1 MRRTFR
7 RVDGGVRVEMR
18 PHERAL
24 LVHLLS
30 EVSELLDDGRG
41 GDGATGDPL
50 EQLVGIL
57 PPSGTGPDDLPPD
70 LEDPALARL
79 LPTGSRQDV
88 QAAAE
93 FRRLTEHG
101 LRVRKRSS
109 LDRAVTALNRRPPV
123 LLDDAEA
130 RSLLT
135 GLTDIRLVLAERLG
149 VRTEEDTERLSE
161 ALRSLE
167 DPTDPR
173 LALAALYE
181 SLAWWQE
188 LLVSAVDPSGPPAP

>member
-1 MRRTFR
+1 VNRSFR
-7 RVDGGVRVEMR
+7 RVDGGVRVELR

-30 EVSELLDDGRG
+30 EVCELLDDGRG
-41 GDGATGDPL
+41 GESDTGDPF

-57 PPSGTGPDDLPPD
+57 PPVDVDADPKQAPEELR
-70 LEDPALARL
+70 DPALARL
-79 LPTGSRQDV
+79 LPTGNRQDA

-109 LDRAVTALNRRPPV
+109 LDRAGQALNRRPPV
-123 LLDDAEA
+123 VLADDEA

-161 ALRSLE
+161 ALRSLD
-167 DPTDPR
+167 DPADPR
-173 LALAALYE
+173 PALAALFE
-181 SLAWWQE
+181 TLAWWQE
-188 LLVSAVDPSGPPAP
+188 LLVASMDPPA

>member
-1 MRRTFR
+1 MNRTFR
-7 RVDGGVRVEMR
+7 CVDGGVRVELR
-18 PHERAL
+18 PNERAL

-30 EVSELLDDGRG
+30 EVCELLDDGRG
-41 GDGATGDPL
+41 GESDTGDPF

-57 PPSGTGPDDLPPD
+57 PPVDVDADAKQAPEALQ
-70 LEDPALARL
+70 DPALARL
-79 LPTGSRQDV
+79 LPTGNRQDA

-109 LDRAVTALNRRPPV
+109 LDRAGQALNRRPPV
-123 LLDDAEA
+123 VLADDEA

-161 ALRSLE
+161 ALRSLD
-167 DPTDPR
+167 DPSDPR
-173 LALAALYE
+173 LALAALFE
-181 SLAWWQE
+181 TLAWWQE
-188 LLVSAVDPSGPPAP
+188 LLVTALDSPE